1 MMAKMSHRMR
11 QTNSTLKMLG
21 MAWMSALTTT
31 YTGMKGSFREMDR
44 ILKKKRQLDWV
55 SQKESSISTITF
67 ELIFLLAF
75 FRGGNRTES
84 KQRNR
89 PCCF

>member
-44 ILKKKRQLDWV
+44 ILKKKKD
-55 SQKESSISTITF
+55 
-67 ELIFLLAF
+67 
-75 FRGGNRTES
+75 N
-84 KQRNR
+84 
-89 PCCF
+89 